1 MAGELDMNSPTE
13 VARSLRAFPNV
24 TVVRVPFGPH
34 ALTSPAS
41 PMGDCVRG
49 MLRTFLATKQVTD
62 QKCTG
67 ETYRALGAFPQT
79 VEDVPPYPTRGL
91 STTQRRVL
99 AATFPTAADATAR
112 RNPDSTVYARVPNE
126 PGLRGGQV
134 TFGEDVL
141 LHEVRFVRDL
151 QVSGHIKLSAD
162 GHATAALHAK
172 TGGRTHEVTLTW
184 AAFSTHQ
191 SVSGTFDGIPFDS
204 RPCRRQRDGRLHVRG
219 ANKAACPGC
228 NPSRVMS
235 DPQGKAA
242 GPTRNSTSSRYG
254 FCSSPPVVQMR
265 RSEGVLGAALSSS
278 PNERYPFPHATLR
291 LAGHRLTSL
300 SALRGQG

>member
-1 MAGELDMNSPTE
+1 MPVLVMAGELDMNSPTE

-112 RNPDSTVYARVPNE
+112 RNPDSTVYARVPNCQGCGAARS
-126 PGLRGGQV
+126 PSARTSCFTRCGSYATCR
-134 TFGEDVL
+134 
-141 LHEVRFVRDL
+141 
-151 QVSGHIKLSAD
+151 SAD
-162 GHATAALHAK
+162 TSSCQRTATPPPH
-172 TGGRTHEVTLTW
+172 
-184 AAFSTHQ
+184 ST
-191 SVSGTFDGIPFDS
+191 P
-204 RPCRRQRDGRLHVRG
+204 RPAD
-219 ANKAACPGC
+219 A
-228 NPSRVMS
+228 
-235 DPQGKAA
+235 
-242 GPTRNSTSSRYG
+242 PTR
-254 FCSSPPVVQMR
+254 
-265 RSEGVLGAALSSS
+265 
-278 PNERYPFPHATLR
+278 
-291 LAGHRLTSL
+291 
-300 SALRGQG
+300 